1 MALSP
6 LCAKDNG
13 GRGISIIENRLC
25 LEPAVIGYME
35 EGLMEMEEIKQKEGK
50 KAGKERRKSFE
61 RPKLGRGEKG

>member
-13 GRGISIIENRLC
+13 GRGISIIENRLY

-50 KAGKERRKSFE
+50 KG
-61 RPKLGRGEKG
+61 GEGEEEVI